1 MFDPFRPTV
10 KTWTFDYSS
19 RCTYKWSEAVSL
31 IILRSN
37 WFMSQ
42 YSMGSVTS
50 KEIGRESTRGGMS
63 SRTAGSLNNV
73 LRNAKSGLWEE
84 TVAEKLKP
92 AHSYL
97 SCTSLGMSN
106 ES

>member
-1 MFDPFRPTV
+1 
-10 KTWTFDYSS
+10 
-19 RCTYKWSEAVSL
+19 
-31 IILRSN
+31 
-37 WFMSQ
+37 
-42 YSMGSVTS
+42 MGSVTS

-92 AHSYL
+92 ARL
-97 SCTSLGMSN
+97 
-106 ES
+106 